1 MTAKSEKE
9 ATTILNPPRP
19 GRWITGIVALLLV
32 IGLVVIFAK
41 GRIEWHEVPDY
52 IFDTRVLVGMGYTV
66 LYTVIAMI
74 MGVVGGLIL
83 AVMKMSDIPV
93 LRTISWAYVWF
104 FRGTPVLVQLLLWF
118 NIGLVLPQIAF
129 GIPGM
134 EPWVQFE
141 TNALVTPFLAA
152 VLGLGLH
159 EAAYM
164 SEIVRAGLLSVHK
177 GQREAAKSVGMTPA
191 QCMFR
196 VILPQATK
204 IIIPPTGNQ
213 FIGML
218 KTTSLVVVI
227 AGSEMMTVVQNIYA
241 RNFLT
246 FELLIVACIWYLV
259 LTTLSELGLRWLE
272 KRFSNEVVLERKLDV
287 QRMTLG
293 KEE

>member
-1 MTAKSEKE
+1 M
-9 ATTILNPPRP
+9 
-19 GRWITGIVALLLV
+19 LV
-32 IGLVVIFAK
+32 VGLVVIFAK
-41 GRIEWHEVPDY
+41 GRIEWHEVPGY
-52 IFDTRVLVGMGYTV
+52 IFDTRILVGMGYTI

-74 MGVVGGLIL
+74 MGMVGGLLL

-118 NIGLVLPQIAF
+118 NIGLVLPQIVF

-177 GQREAAKSVGMTPA
+177 GQREAAKSVGMTPV

-196 VILPQATK
+196 VILPQAIK

-272 KRFSNEVVLERKLDV
+272 KRFNNEVVLERKFVLEKV
-287 QRMTLG
+287 ALG
-293 KEE
+293 NEG